1 MNNRIIF
8 SFILIFFV
16 FCAVDRSQANSIWSK
31 RDQNKKDLYA
41 DDKARHIG
49 DVLTITISEASK
61 VDNKQNRNLSKET
74 ARSANFDGQLG
85 IVSSTAAGATTK
97 NYLPRMPG
105 INLTAESSNTMDS
118 KADYKD
124 ERKFIDSITV
134 VVVDIMPNNNLVV
147 MGTRSREIAGD
158 KQVIQVSGI
167 VRPSDIAYNN
177 TIKSEQIAN
186 FSIITRN
193 TGIAADFSKPGW
205 LGRIFDVFWPF

>member
-1 MNNRIIF
+1 MNNRIIS
-8 SFILIFFV
+8 SFIFIIFV
-16 FCAVDRSQANSIWSK
+16 FCAVGRLHADSIWAK

-49 DVLTITISEASK
+49 DILTITISEESK
-61 VDNKQNRNLSKET
+61 VDNKQNRNLSKST
-74 ARSANFDGQLG
+74 SRSIDFDGQLG
-85 IVSSTAAGATTK
+85 IVSSTPSGKVTN

-105 INLTAESSNTMDS
+105 ISMAAESSNTMDG

-124 ERKFIDSITV
+124 ERSFVDSITV

-147 MGTRSREIAGD
+147 MGTRSREISGD
-158 KQVIQVSGI
+158 KQVIEVSGI
-167 VRPSDIAYNN
+167 VRPTDIAYDN

-186 FSIITRN
+186 FSIVTKN

-205 LGRIFDVFWPF
+205 LGRIFDVICPF